1 MASFITQNFVPVKIH
16 VKEQPGTF
24 KRFGVQWT
32 PTLIVM
38 DSEGKERYQSD
49 GYLPAEDLIAQ
60 LRLGLAKSAFARGQW
75 DDADRRFLEITR
87 LHKDSEVAP
96 EAVYWAGVSLYKRTS
111 DHHAL
116 GETAK
121 QLRSGYPNS
130 IWTKKASV
138 WEQKGGG
145 AG

>member
-121 QLRSGYPNS
+121 QLSSGYPGS

-138 WEQKGGG
+138 WEEKRGGG
-145 AG
+145 

>member
-1 MASFITQNFVPVKIH
+1 VAGFITQNFVPVKIH
-16 VKEQPGTF
+16 VKEQPDAF
-24 KRFGVQWT
+24 KRFGAQWT
-32 PTLIVM
+32 PTLIVL
-38 DSEGKERYQSD
+38 DPEGKERYRFE
-49 GYLPAEDLIAQ
+49 GYLPPEDFIAQ
-60 LRLGLAKSAFARGQW
+60 LQLGLAKSAFARGQW
-75 DDADRRFLEITR
+75 DDADRRFLEIAR

-121 QLRSGYPNS
+121 QLRSGYPES

-138 WEQKGGG
+138 WEEKGGG